1 MLVKVNFILNG
12 NIRFLSLPTSRKPP
26 SVHTAQRSIV
36 QEDVQDSQPEP
47 AIPEMTVKPVN
58 SNHNGGDYGTIII
71 HNQED
76 LCVESNHEDPYKIA
90 LESTPDVTD
99 KSSVEQDM
107 MYSAF
112 SAFTTASTSLQPQND
127 VESLKSSNITCYHS
141 VLSKKPVSSLLLE
154 SPIPSCIGSM
164 DFKENNSFV
173 TDDETITSPANLIYY
188 KRREDFY
195 PQKTIVEQRQQQEE
209 GEIYPPALNH
219 SNRRQSIH
227 MAVKKIYPTKPASL
241 HEGNGMPVFKPT
253 GTSKKPRD
261 IYRRIK
267 TLVKHRK

>member
-1 MLVKVNFILNG
+1 MLVRVNFILNG
-12 NIRFLSLPTSRKPP
+12 NVRFFPSPASCKPP
-26 SVHTAQRSIV
+26 SVHTEQDSNA
-36 QEDVQDSQPEP
+36 QEDVQDSQPEQ
-47 AIPEMTVKPVN
+47 ANPEMTAKPVI
-58 SNHNGGDYGTIII
+58 SDQNGGDYGTIII
-71 HNQED
+71 HNQEN
-76 LCVESNHEDPYKIA
+76 LHVESNHEDLCRIE
-90 LESTPDVTD
+90 LESTPDITD

-112 SAFTTASTSLQPQND
+112 SAFTTASTSLQPHND
-127 VESLKSSNITCYHS
+127 IESLKSSNITCYHS

-154 SPIPSCIGSM
+154 SPIPSCIGSI
-164 DFKENNSFV
+164 DIKEDNSVV
-173 TDDETITSPANLIYY
+173 TDDETITPPANLIYY

-195 PQKTIVEQRQQQEE
+195 PHKTIVEHQQQQEE

-227 MAVKKIYPTKPASL
+227 MAVKKIYSTKPASL
-241 HEGNGMPVFKPT
+241 HDGNGMPVFKPS